1 MISVTTWI
9 EGAKAQMATSSRQ
22 GHKVSDLHE
31 TLLVVVLWE
40 GMVIPSANR

>member
-9 EGAKAQMATSSRQ
+9 EGANTQMATSSGQ

-40 GMVIPSANR
+40 GMVIASANR